1 MRIKTLILAATLALA
16 APVAAAPAIPAWEVV
31 EPLRR
36 DMGEADKLE
45 VTTADGYIYVFTP
58 RPVTVR
64 VLSIVGR
71 QISQQKLPAGWSR
84 LKVNAQG
91 IYILKAGDA
100 TLRVTI

>member
-1 MRIKTLILAATLALA
+1 MRLKTLILPAALLLATPLTA
-16 APVAAAPAIPAWEVV
+16 LPAVPAWEVV
-31 EPLRR
+31 QAYAGVPSDSEKVQAIV
-36 DMGEADKLE
+36 E
-45 VTTADGYIYVFTP
+45 DGYIYVFTP

-84 LKVNAQG
+84 LKVTAKG

>member
-1 MRIKTLILAATLALA
+1 MQIKTLILIAALALSC
-16 APVAAAPAIPAWEVV
+16 PVEATSAVPGWELV

-36 DMGEADKLE
+36 EVSEADKLE
-45 VTTADGYIYVFTP
+45 ANATDGYIYVFTP
-58 RPVTVR
+58 RPVTVK

-71 QISQQKLPAGWSR
+71 QISLQKLPAGWSR
-84 LKVNAQG
+84 LKVNARG